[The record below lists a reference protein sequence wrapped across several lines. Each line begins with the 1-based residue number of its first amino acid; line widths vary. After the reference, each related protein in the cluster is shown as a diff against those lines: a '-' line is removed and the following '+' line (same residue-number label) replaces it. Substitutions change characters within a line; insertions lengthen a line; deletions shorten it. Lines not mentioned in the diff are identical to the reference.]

1 MPALQIQRI
10 GARIGGPRLRRGAA
24 EQLDL
29 EFAGH
34 RCGDLVLHRED
45 VAQVAIEGLRPDVR
59 AVAARIS
66 CAVMRIR
73 EPDRRT
79 LPSRRCATLSSRAIS
94 AAPSRPSL
102 EGERRGARDDAQA
115 LHARQ
120 QVEQVLR
127 QAVREVLVRLVLA
140 QVGERQDGY
149 RALGRRRPPAMP
161 FRRWRFRGVRRKRVG
176 GRQPAG
182 RFGRRGFTPDPF
194 RRDLVQPGKE
204 QRKREADQEQHEDE
218 FQPPGRHLEHLEQQ
232 LGDLQ
237 QHPRGDGVQD
247 RRLDHLAAP
256 EFGEETHQ
264 EPAHALDGCR
274 MTPEGGMSS
283 TSPGL
288 PSSRL
293 RPTIPVVLRT
303 IASCRAHQDCCRASR
318 WAWPCSW
325 PRPVRC
331 CIHPVMRVSRRITP
345 VCTRSSATPACR
357 SRRSSRWPAVRARCP
372 CCPPAVVAFLVVSAI
387 VSLVERAVPR
397 AFQSRAPPRQ

>member
-1 MPALQIQRI
+1 MRATTRSPCH
-10 GARIGGPRLRRGAA
+10 
-24 EQLDL
+24 
-29 EFAGH
+29 AG
-34 RCGDLVLHRED
+34 
-45 VAQVAIEGLRPDVR
+45 
-59 AVAARIS
+59 
-66 CAVMRIR
+66 
-73 EPDRRT
+73 
-79 LPSRRCATLSSRAIS
+79 
-94 AAPSRPSL
+94 
-102 EGERRGARDDAQA
+102 
-115 LHARQ
+115 Q
-120 QVEQVLR
+120 QVEQFIG
-127 QAVREVLVRLVLA
+127 QPVRKVLVRLVLA
-140 QVGERQDGY
+140 QIGEWQNGDRSLVGRGFL
-149 RALGRRRPPAMP
+149 RRHRRR
-161 FRRWRFRGVRRKRVG
+161 RRVRSMRRERTG
-176 GRQPAG
+176 GRQPARCLG
-182 RFGRRGFTPDPF
+182 HRGFAPDPF
-194 RRDLVQPGKE
+194 RGDLVHPGQE

-274 MTPEGGMSS
+274 MTPEGSMSS

-331 CIHPVMRVSRRITP
+331 CIQPVMRVSRRITP
-345 VCTRSSATPACR
+345 VCTRSFATPACR

-372 CCPPAVVAFLVVSAI
+372 CSRQPSLHSSSSARSSRSSSEPYHARSSPARLPAS
-387 VSLVERAVPR
+387 SS
-397 AFQSRAPPRQ
+397 Q